1 MFKHVLLLSA
11 AFAAITFVAC
21 NKDDNNDT
29 QQTTLNVRL
38 TDGPGDYD
46 QVNVDIV
53 EVRVKMSDD
62 TAQWITLTNG
72 NYGVFNLL
80 DYQNGVDT
88 LLATGQVPNVFLK
101 EVRLILGDSN
111 TIMVDSVLYELKT
124 PSAEQSGLKIKL
136 DKQLSLTDNLLLL
149 DFDAAESVV
158 ETGNGGYILKP
169 VIKVKN

>member
-11 AFAAITFVAC
+11 ALAAITFVAC
-21 NKDDNNDT
+21 NKDDDNAT
-29 QQTTLNVRL
+29 AKTTLNIRL

-46 QVNVDIV
+46 QVNVDID
-53 EVRVKMSDD
+53 EIRVKMSDD
-62 TAQWITLTNG
+62 TSQWITLTNG
-72 NYGVFNLL
+72 NYGIFNLL

-111 TIMVDSVLYELKT
+111 TIMVDSVLYDLKT

-136 DKQLSLTDNLLLL
+136 NKQISLNR
-149 DFDAAESVV
+149 F
-158 ETGNGGYILKP
+158 
-169 VIKVKN
+169 

>member
-1 MFKHVLLLSA
+1 MFKNILLLSTAIA
-11 AFAAITFVAC
+11 AFTFVAC
-21 NKDDNNDT
+21 NKDDNGT

-62 TAQWITLTNG
+62 TSQWITLSNG

-101 EVRLILGDSN
+101 EVRLVLGDSN
-111 TIMVDSVLYELKT
+111 TIMVDSVLYDLKT
-124 PSAEQSGLKIKL
+124 PSAQQSGLKIKL

-158 ETGNGGYILKP
+158 ETGNGEYILKP